1 MNDIIYNGQS
11 LRDLGYAVKT
21 FPVHS
26 VAERDMEFS
35 PIIGRSGDIIVD
47 NKRFHNVDM
56 NYEINMIDF
65 DRLQN
70 TDVNERRLIDWLM
83 SGDAEYKIFED
94 STVPGYFCKAICK
107 SISDISRNGLPGY
120 IDTAISFNRQP
131 FWYSK
136 IGQKKLT
143 FAASKTEQTIINPE
157 KYSSEPYFKIITD
170 GSGVNVGETS
180 LIVNGEP
187 YTLANLMNYV
197 EIDSEAYRTFKGS
210 EDKDDDA
217 KYNYM
222 PFFTPGENTFSVE
235 ARFTSMQSHIL
246 SVEIIPRWR
255 RL

>member
-21 FPVHS
+21 FPVHT

-35 PIIGRSGDIIVD
+35 SIIGRSGDIIVD

-56 NYEINMIDF
+56 NYEINMIDI

-83 SGDAEYKIFED
+83 AGDAEYKIFED

-107 SISDISRNGLPGY
+107 NIGEIARNGLNGY

-143 FAASKTEQTIINPE
+143 FSASKTEQTIINPE
-157 KYSSEPYFKIITD
+157 KFISEPYFKITTD
-170 GSGVNVGETS
+170 GTSVGETS

-187 YTLANLMNYV
+187 YTFETITDYI
-197 EIDSEAYRTFKGS
+197 EIDSEKYNVFKGNV
-210 EDKDDDA
+210 DYNVHA
-217 KYNYM
+217 KFNYM
-222 PFFTPGENTFSVE
+222 PFFKPGVNTFAVE
-235 ARFTSMQSHIL
+235 AKSSAMQKHIL

>member
-21 FPVHS
+21 FPVHT

-35 PIIGRSGDIIVD
+35 SIIGRSGDIIVD

-56 NYEINMIDF
+56 NYEINMIDI

-107 SISDISRNGLPGY
+107 NISEIARNGLNGY

-136 IGQKKLT
+136 AGQKKQT
-143 FAASKTEQTIINPE
+143 FEASKTEQTITNPE
-157 KYSSEPYFKIITD
+157 KYISEPYFKITTD
-170 GSGVNVGETS
+170 GANLGVTALV
-180 LIVNGEP
+180 VNGEP
-187 YTLANLMNYV
+187 YTLTNLMDYV

-210 EDKDDDA
+210 EDKDIDTH
-217 KYNYM
+217 YNYM
-222 PFFTPGENTFSVE
+222 PFFKPGVNTFAVE
-235 ARFTSMQSHIL
+235 TKASSMQSHIL

>member
-21 FPVHS
+21 FPVHT

-35 PIIGRSGDIIVD
+35 PIISRSGDIIVD

-56 NYEINMIDF
+56 NYEINMIDI

-83 SGDAEYKIFED
+83 AGDAEYKIFED

-107 SISDISRNGLPGY
+107 NISEIARNGLNGY

-143 FAASKTEQTIINPE
+143 FSASKTKQTIINPE
-157 KYSSEPYFKIITD
+157 KYISEPYFKITTD
-170 GSGVNVGETS
+170 GTNVGETA
-180 LIVNGEP
+180 LVVNGEP
-187 YTLANLMNYV
+187 YTLTYLMDYV
-197 EIDSEAYRTFKGS
+197 EIDSEAYRTLKGS
-210 EDKDDDA
+210 EDKDIDA
-217 KYNYM
+217 HYNYM
-222 PFFTPGENTFSVE
+222 PFFKPGVNTFAVE
-235 ARFTSMQSHIL
+235 ARFSAMQKHIL

>member
-21 FPVHS
+21 FPVHT

-35 PIIGRSGDIIVD
+35 SIIGRNGDIIVD

-56 NYEINMIDF
+56 NYEINMIDI

-83 SGDAEYKIFED
+83 SGDAEYKTFED

-107 SISDISRNGLPGY
+107 NISEIARNGLNGY

-143 FAASKTEQTIINPE
+143 FSASKTEQTITNPE
-157 KYSSEPYFKIITD
+157 KYISEPYFKITAD
-170 GSGVNVGETS
+170 RSGIGETS

-187 YTLANLMNYV
+187 YTLANFPGYI
-197 EIDSEAYRTFKGS
+197 EIDSEEYNVFQGTV
-210 EDKDDDA
+210 DCNDYA
-217 KYNYM
+217 KFNYM
-222 PFFTPGENTFSVE
+222 PFFKPGVNTFAVE
-235 ARFTSMQSHIL
+235 AKSTAMQEHIL

>member
-21 FPVHS
+21 FPVHT

-35 PIIGRSGDIIVD
+35 SIIGRSGDIIVD

-56 NYEINMIDF
+56 NYEINMIDI

-83 SGDAEYKIFED
+83 SGDAEYKNFED

-107 SISDISRNGLPGY
+107 NIGEIARNGLNGY

-136 IGQKKLT
+136 VGQKKQT
-143 FAASKTEQTIINPE
+143 FEASKTEQTITNPE
-157 KYSSEPYFKIITD
+157 KFISEPYFKITAD
-170 GSGVNVGETS
+170 LSGIGETS

-187 YTLANLMNYV
+187 YTLANSPSYI
-197 EIDSEAYRTFKGS
+197 EIDSEEYNVFQGTV
-210 EDKDDDA
+210 DCNDYA
-217 KYNYM
+217 KFNYM
-222 PFFTPGENTFSVE
+222 PFFKPGVNTFAVE
-235 ARFTSMQSHIL
+235 AKSSAMQKHIL